1 MAIRIAARRRD
12 QGKTSVI
19 PPLFGM
25 EPKLGG
31 VVSSG

>member
-12 QGKTSVI
+12 QGKTSAI

-31 VVSSG
+31 VVPSG